1 VPALT
6 AQLEFPPVATLL
18 ADQASAPSAE
28 HPPPVPPGAD
38 PESAQAPGPP
48 AAGERPCVNCGSQM
62 GPGQD
67 WCLQCGAG
75 APGSLAAPAASW
87 RSGATVLAA
96 AAILALG
103 AAAAAVA
110 ALSKGKARP
119 HVLTTMVARAPAA
132 VTPGPA
138 AVPGAATPATP
149 VNPAATTLGPAVR
162 GAVKPPKIPL
172 TAPTPKPAV
181 TPTTPSNGGGTPT
194 TTPTN
199 PSPNGETP
207 AQGESQPGAILLD
220 TNAAQTYNPY
230 AYPATIFGDP
240 SLTIDGDTTTGWTA
254 QVDPAV
260 APKMAE
266 GIVIDLKSPRKLSAL
281 ELITTTPGMTI
292 QVYGANSPTLPN
304 SITDHAWVKLTPNLV
319 EKSRHVRLT
328 FRGPRKAVRFVTLWI
343 SRAPASSVGTPQ
355 APGHVSLNEI
365 ELFPG

>member
-1 VPALT
+1 M
-6 AQLEFPPVATLL
+6 
-18 ADQASAPSAE
+18 
-28 HPPPVPPGAD
+28 
-38 PESAQAPGPP
+38 
-48 AAGERPCVNCGSQM
+48 GS
-62 GPGQD
+62 GQD

-75 APGSLAAPAASW
+75 APGSLGASPARW

-110 ALSKGKARP
+110 ALGKGKAQP
-119 HVLTTMVARAPAA
+119 HVLTTTVASAPAA
-132 VTPGPA
+132 VTPGA
-138 AVPGAATPATP
+138 AVPGAATP
-149 VNPAATTLGPAVR
+149 VNPGAPTTLGPAA

-172 TAPTPKPAV
+172 TTPTPKPAV

-194 TTPTN
+194 TTPTTTPTN
-199 PSPNGETP
+199 PSTNGETP
-207 AQGESQPGAILLD
+207 AAGESQPGAILLD

-292 QVYGANSPTLPN
+292 QVYGANNPKLPT
-304 SITDHAWVKLTPNLV
+304 SITDHAWVKLTPNMV
-319 EKSRHVRLT
+319 EKSRHLRLT

-355 APGHVSLNEI
+355 APGRVSLNEI

>member
-1 VPALT
+1 
-6 AQLEFPPVATLL
+6 
-18 ADQASAPSAE
+18 
-28 HPPPVPPGAD
+28 VPPGAG
-38 PESAQAPGPP
+38 PESAQAPGSP
-48 AAGERPCVNCGSQM
+48 AAGAGTCARCGSQM

-75 APGSLAAPAASW
+75 APGSLGAPAARW
-87 RSGATVLAA
+87 RSGATVLGA

-110 ALSKGKARP
+110 ALGKGKSRP
-119 HVLTTMVARAPAA
+119 HVLTTTVARAPAL
-132 VTPGPA
+132 TPGA
-138 AVPGAATPATP
+138 AVPGVAAPATP
-149 VNPAATTLGPAVR
+149 VNPGAPTTLGPAAA
-162 GAVKPPKIPL
+162 AVKPPKIPL
-172 TAPTPKPAV
+172 TTPTPKPAV
-181 TPTTPSNGGGTPT
+181 TPTTPSNGGGTPA

-199 PSPNGETP
+199 PPTNGETP
-207 AQGESQPGAILLD
+207 AAGESQPGAILLD

-292 QVYGANSPTLPN
+292 QVYGANIPKLPT

-319 EKSRHVRLT
+319 EKSRHLRLT

-343 SRAPASSVGTPQ
+343 SRAPASSIGTPQ